1 MATMIGSYD
10 YFLWTNDKTW
20 LSTYYPKYKL
30 AMQFM
35 TAKIDSTGLLDVT
48 GKEDWGR
55 TTQGGHN
62 SEANMLMYKTLTS
75 GAQLATWA
83 GDSASSTT
91 WNNFATT
98 LKAAVNKLNY
108 NVSVGYVFFLT
119 SVPLSPLF
127 LMCLSIKM
135 MAC

>member
-30 AMQFM
+30 AMQFL

-91 WNNFATT
+91 WNNLATT
-98 LKAAVNKLNY
+98 LKAAVNNLNY
-108 NVSVGYVFFLT
+108 NASAGYV
-119 SVPLSPLF
+119 SHSSPPLSTSFP
-127 LMCLSIKM
+127 CLGM
-135 MAC
+135 FA